1 MIYKAFA
8 AVTLIAAPI
17 IVLTVESFVPQSS
30 HVVPSAAIVPASA
43 VPASAPVVMP
53 AQAAP
58 SPTPPQ
64 DTGAQDP
71 GAADLGQPMPEA
83 GRPFLAPGA
92 GLPAAPVPNPT
103 PIEGVQPSDEVPE

>member
-30 HVVPSAAIVPASA
+30 QAVPSAAI

-64 DTGAQDP
+64 DSGAQDP

-92 GLPAAPVPNPT
+92 GLPAAPVSNPT
-103 PIEGVQPSDEVPE
+103 PVEGVQPSDEVPE